1 MSFPHIDPLSQ
12 PSSPISAEQPTISP
26 SSCTVDSTSSSTNK
40 SRLSSVDTD
49 DLSPQS
55 DMTSD
60 ASRLKRSRTTFSQY
74 QLDELE
80 LVFRQTHYP
89 DVLLREKLA
98 VKIGLAESRVQVWFQ
113 NRRAKWR
120 KREKLIAASCGAD
133 AATKM
138 LSHQFRHGI
147 GNYVA
152 SSPLSV
158 HRDLYAAA
166 QSYATPTLPLWAWSA
181 GGHRHTHHH
190 SGPALIAAATA
201 QLPSS
206 ISATSSI
213 SGSPLTGGQNLTSP
227 LTSYNPLGLT
237 LATTAAQLSGQNP
250 YTNSPLSA
258 QVWLQAQALQKYAQQ
273 LQLLQNSIAA
283 SSTVVA
289 TPNQVGVEPVTT
301 VTGGVVTS
309 PVVRQSAVVVVNE

>member
-1 MSFPHIDPLSQ
+1 MI
-12 PSSPISAEQPTISP
+12 
-26 SSCTVDSTSSSTNK
+26 N
-40 SRLSSVDTD
+40 
-49 DLSPQS
+49 
-55 DMTSD
+55 D
-60 ASRLKRSRTTFSQY
+60 ACRLKRSRTTFSQY

-138 LSHQFRHGI
+138 LSHQFRHGV

-166 QSYATPTLPLWAWSA
+166 QSYATPSLSPLWAWPA
-181 GGHRHTHHH
+181 GGHRHTHPH
-190 SGPALIAAATA
+190 SGPALIATAAA
-201 QLPSS
+201 QLPSN

-213 SGSPLTGGQNLTSP
+213 SGSPSTSGGKNLTSP
-227 LTSYNPLGLT
+227 LTSYTYNPLGLT
-237 LATTAAQLSGQNP
+237 LSTTAAASLSGQNP
-250 YTNSPLSA
+250 YTNSPLNA

-273 LQLLQNSIAA
+273 LQLLQNSLAV
-283 SSTVVA
+283 STS
-289 TPNQVGVEPVTT
+289 PNRVGVEPVAT